1 MFDINDFVSDSMYIL
16 KRYFQNDDTM
26 QKLEAS
32 KLEASIRKNHVRD
45 GYFSM
50 DGLYDDFCDILQS
63 KEQGR
68 RFYNMIVG
76 A

>member
-1 MFDINDFVSDSMYIL
+1 MFDINDFVSDSMWIL
-16 KRYFQNDDTM
+16 KKHFQNDDTL
-26 QKLEAS
+26 Q
-32 KLEASIRKNHVRD
+32 KLEASIRDRHVRD

-50 DGLYDDFCDILQS
+50 DGLYDDFSDILQS

>member
-1 MFDINDFVSDSMYIL
+1 MWIL
-16 KRYFQNDDTM
+16 KKHFQNDDTL
-26 QKLEAS
+26 Q
-32 KLEASIRKNHVRD
+32 KLEASIRDRHVRD

-50 DGLYDDFCDILQS
+50 DGLYDDFSDILQS

-76 A
+76 S

>member
-1 MFDINDFVSDSMYIL
+1 MIDINDFVSDSMYML
-16 KRYFQNDDTM
+16 NRYFQNDDTM
-26 QKLEAS
+26 QNLES
-32 KLEASIRKNHVRD
+32 SIRKNHVRD

>member
-1 MFDINDFVSDSMYIL
+1 MFDINDFVSESMFIL
-16 KRYFQNDDTM
+16 KQYFQNDDTL
-26 QKLEAS
+26 Q
-32 KLEASIRKNHVRD
+32 KLEASIRDRHVRD

>member
-1 MFDINDFVSDSMYIL
+1 MFDINDFVAESMFIL
-16 KRYFQNDDTM
+16 KQYFQNDDTM
-26 QKLEAS
+26 QKLES
-32 KLEASIRKNHVRD
+32 SIRKNHVRD

-76 A
+76 T

>member
-1 MFDINDFVSDSMYIL
+1 MFDINDFVSDSMWIL
-16 KRYFQNDDTM
+16 KKHFQNDDTL
-26 QKLEAS
+26 Q
-32 KLEASIRKNHVRD
+32 KLEASIRDRHVGD

-76 A
+76 S

>member
-1 MFDINDFVSDSMYIL
+1 MFDINDFVAESMFIL
-16 KRYFQNDDTM
+16 KQYFQNDDTL
-26 QKLEAS
+26 Q
-32 KLEASIRKNHVRD
+32 KLEASIRDRHVRD

>member
-1 MFDINDFVSDSMYIL
+1 MFDINDFVAESMFIL
-16 KRYFQNDDTM
+16 KQYFQNDDTM
-26 QKLEAS
+26 QKLES
-32 KLEASIRKNHVRD
+32 SIRKNHVRD

>member
-1 MFDINDFVSDSMYIL
+1 MFDINDFVAESMFIL
-16 KRYFQNDDTM
+16 KQYFQNDDTM
-26 QKLEAS
+26 QKLE
-32 KLEASIRKNHVRD
+32 LSIRKNHVRD

>member
-1 MFDINDFVSDSMYIL
+1 MFDINDFVADSMWIL
-16 KRYFQNDDTM
+16 KKHFQIDDTM
-26 QKLEAS
+26 QKLES
-32 KLEASIRKNHVRD
+32 SIRKNHVRD
-45 GYFSM
+45 GLFSM
-50 DGLYDDFCDILQS
+50 DGLYDDFRDILQS

>member
-1 MFDINDFVSDSMYIL
+1 MFDINDFVSDSMYML

-26 QKLEAS
+26 R